1 MASQVA
7 LLAEQATAKQGR
19 FRVALSGGSLLD
31 ILSPKLVTDP
41 LRSKI
46 NWTAWEVFWADERCL
61 PLSSPDSNFAAA
73 NMLLFK
79 HVHIPRDQ
87 IHPVDYSLG
96 PTDAAQ
102 AYQETIKDVLQPAA
116 CHLPRFDLILL
127 GMGQDGHTASLF
139 PGHVLLQEKQKW
151 VAPVYDA
158 PKPPKERITLT
169 LPVINHARQVIFVAT
184 GE

>member
-1 MASQVA
+1 MRTSSGLQIYPAKRQISTALASQVA

-61 PLSSPDSNFAAA
+61 PLSSPDSKFAAA

-87 IHPVDYSLG
+87 IHKVIPC
-96 PTDAAQ
+96 P
-102 AYQETIKDVLQPAA
+102 QP
-116 CHLPRFDLILL
+116 
-127 GMGQDGHTASLF
+127 
-139 PGHVLLQEKQKW
+139 W
-151 VAPVYDA
+151 
-158 PKPPKERITLT
+158 LT
-169 LPVINHARQVIFVAT
+169 PMRAI
-184 GE
+184 